1 MAISLK
7 DLIKSNRAKHTPRHR
22 PRNVHVQCSHTSVAE
37 FEVGNVSGMDPPTT
51 DHSLLLTLTTCPALF
66 FLPIPTT
73 LQHCSRLVY
82 FAHPFLKVLSGDEGT
97 CGKGKRRLEQKKE
110 VEKGEEREKKP

>member
-22 PRNVHVQCSHTSVAE
+22 PRNIHVQCLHTPVAE

-51 DHSLLLTLTTCPALF
+51 DHSLLLTQTTCPALF

-73 LQHCSRLVY
+73 LQHC
-82 FAHPFLKVLSGDEGT
+82 AHPFLKVLSGDEGT

-110 VEKGEEREKKP
+110 MEKGEKREKKP